1 MSTTAA
7 TWPQPV
13 TAGAGPHLAAGRLGR
28 LAEGPPRRD
37 RLVGTAAALL
47 AVLVW
52 GGALSVTRLGVAG
65 DATLGT
71 HDIALLRCLPPA
83 LALLPVLL
91 RHGVSPLR
99 RAGPGVT
106 LALLLGGGA
115 PFGLL
120 VAAGLRLAPAAEAGA
135 LLPGTMPL
143 FVALLSV
150 VLLGERLG
158 GRHLAGFG
166 LVAAAVALIAG
177 PGVLAGGAG
186 TGFAGHALLLAAAVV
201 SAGYTIALR
210 CSGLGPWHAAALV
223 SAGSVLAFGPVY
235 LLALEPRILAAP
247 WREVALQGL
256 CQGALLGLV
265 APIAFAVAI
274 ARLGAMRAAAFGG
287 LTPVVAAL
295 AGTLLLDEVP
305 DGTTALAVAVAGL
318 GVILVSQRR

>member
-1 MSTTAA
+1 MNTTAV
-7 TWPQPV
+7 TWPQP
-13 TAGAGPHLAAGRLGR
+13 TLASAGPPVPAARLHGA
-28 LAEGPPRRD
+28 AEALPRRD
-37 RLVGTAAALL
+37 RLVGTTAALL

-52 GGALSVTRLGVAG
+52 GGTLSVTRLGVAG

-83 LALLPVLL
+83 LAPLPVML

-99 RAGPGVT
+99 RAGPDVT
-106 LALLLGGGA
+106 L
-115 PFGLL
+115 
-120 VAAGLRLAPAAEAGA
+120 A

-186 TGFAGHALLLAAAVV
+186 AGFAGHALLLAAAAV

-223 SAGSVLAFGPVY
+223 SAGSVLGFGPVS

-247 WREVALQGL
+247 WGEVALQGV

-265 APIAFAVAI
+265 APIAFAAAI

-305 DGTTALAVAVAGL
+305 DGTTALAVAIAGL